1 MMNLNLLGNPSIE
14 KIVAAARFDSLESLA
29 IYSCIDDLTSI
40 DGIGPKKAEKIK
52 DVLKQHGLRTK
63 LFSEEYFLVNIFAND
78 NRSELIKQFWE
89 NPMSDE
95 QKKCLYDLLLSGL
108 SERENA
114 ILKLYYGLGCERV
127 SLEEIGQKYHFTRVH
142 IRHILIK
149 AERKLRRTDKRQQL
163 ELLMLNRSELQ
174 SRLLTTK
181 WELSV
186 AKTTIQHY
194 EQKCERTE
202 PVDSPIEIL
211 NLSKRSYN
219 SLKRARINTVEEA
232 RNADLTKVRNLGR
245 HSIEEV
251 TEKINSL

>member
-1 MMNLNLLGNPSIE
+1 MNLNLLGNPSIE

-29 IYSCIDDLTSI
+29 ICSCIDDLTSI

-52 DVLKQHGLRTK
+52 EVLKQHGLRTK
-63 LFSEEYFLVNIFAND
+63 LSSEEYFLVDIFAKD

-95 QKKCLYDLLLSGL
+95 QKNCLYDLLLSGL
-108 SERENA
+108 FEKENA
-114 ILKLYYGLGCERV
+114 ILKLRYGLGCERT
-127 SLEEIGQKYHFTRVH
+127 SLEEIGQKYHFTREY
-142 IRHILIK
+142 IRQILLK
-149 AERKLRRTDKRQQL
+149 AKSKLRHPNKRQQL
-163 ELLMLNRSELQ
+163 ELLMLSRSELQ

-194 EQKCERTE
+194 GQKCERTE

-219 SLKRARINTVEEA
+219 ALKRARINTVEEV

-245 HSIEEV
+245 HSMEEV

>member
-1 MMNLNLLGNPSIE
+1 MNLNLLGNPSIE

-29 IYSCIDDLTSI
+29 ICSCIDDLTSI

-63 LFSEEYFLVNIFAND
+63 LSSEEYFLVDIFAKD

-95 QKKCLYDLLLSGL
+95 QKNCLYDLLLSGL
-108 SERENA
+108 FEKENA
-114 ILKLYYGLGCERV
+114 ILKLRYGLGCERT
-127 SLEEIGQKYHFTRVH
+127 SLEEIGQKYHFTREY
-142 IRHILIK
+142 IRQILLK
-149 AERKLRRTDKRQQL
+149 AKSKLRHPNKRQQL
-163 ELLMLNRSELQ
+163 ELLMLSRSELQ
-174 SRLLTTK
+174 SRLLATEG
-181 WELSV
+181 ELSV
-186 AKTTIQHY
+186 AKTTIEHY
-194 EQKCERTE
+194 EQKCGRTE
-202 PVDSPIEIL
+202 PVDDPIEIL

>member
-1 MMNLNLLGNPSIE
+1 MNLNLLGNPSIE

-29 IYSCIDDLTSI
+29 ICSCIDDLTSI

-52 DVLKQHGLRTK
+52 EVLKQHGLRTK
-63 LFSEEYFLVNIFAND
+63 LSSEEYFLVDIFAKD

-95 QKKCLYDLLLSGL
+95 QKNCLYDLLLSGL
-108 SERENA
+108 FEKENA
-114 ILKLYYGLGCERV
+114 ILKLRYGLGCERT
-127 SLEEIGQKYHFTRVH
+127 SLEEIGQKHHFTREY
-142 IRHILIK
+142 IRQILLK
-149 AERKLRRTDKRQQL
+149 AKSKLRHPNKRQQL
-163 ELLMLNRSELQ
+163 ELLMLSRSELQ
-174 SRLLTTK
+174 SRLLATEG
-181 WELSV
+181 ELSV

-194 EQKCERTE
+194 EQKCGRTE

-219 SLKRARINTVEEA
+219 ALKRARINTVEEV

-245 HSIEEV
+245 HSMEEV

>member
-1 MMNLNLLGNPSIE
+1 
-14 KIVAAARFDSLESLA
+14 
-29 IYSCIDDLTSI
+29 
-40 DGIGPKKAEKIK
+40 
-52 DVLKQHGLRTK
+52 
-63 LFSEEYFLVNIFAND
+63 
-78 NRSELIKQFWE
+78 
-89 NPMSDE
+89 MSDE

-114 ILKLYYGLGCERV
+114 ILKLRYGLGCERV

-142 IRHILIK
+142 IRHIRIK
-149 AERKLRRTDKRQQL
+149 AERKLRHPNKRQQL
-163 ELLMLNRSELQ
+163 ELLMLSRSELQ

-186 AKTTIQHY
+186 AKTTIEHY

-202 PVDSPIEIL
+202 PVDDPIEVL

>member
-14 KIVAAARFDSLESLA
+14 KIVATALFDSLESLA
-29 IYSCIDDLTSI
+29 LYSCVDDLTSL
-40 DGIGPKKAEKIK
+40 DGIGTKKADEIK
-52 DVLKQHGLRTK
+52 EVLEQHGLRTK
-63 LFSEEYFLVNIFAND
+63 LSNEEYFLVNTIANE
-78 NRSELIKQFWE
+78 NRSELIKKFWE

-95 QKKCLYDLLLSGL
+95 QKNCLYDLLLSGL
-108 SERENA
+108 FEKENA
-114 ILKLYYGLGCERV
+114 ILKLRYGLGCERT
-127 SLEEIGQKYHFTRVH
+127 SLEEIGQKYHFTREY
-142 IRHILIK
+142 IRQILLK
-149 AERKLRRTDKRQQL
+149 AKSKLRHPNKRQQL

-251 TEKINSL
+251 IKKISIL

>member
-29 IYSCIDDLTSI
+29 ICSCIDDLTSI

-52 DVLKQHGLRTK
+52 EVLKQHGLRTK
-63 LFSEEYFLVNIFAND
+63 LSSEEYFLVDIFAKD

-89 NPMSDE
+89 DPMSDE
-95 QKKCLYDLLLSGL
+95 QKNCLYDLLLSGL
-108 SERENA
+108 FEKENA
-114 ILKLYYGLGCERV
+114 ILKLRYGLGCERT
-127 SLEEIGQKYHFTRVH
+127 SLEEIGQKYHFTREY
-142 IRHILIK
+142 IRQILLK
-149 AERKLRRTDKRQQL
+149 AKSKLRHPNKRQQL

-181 WELSV
+181 WELSI

-202 PVDSPIEIL
+202 PADSPIEIL

>member
-1 MMNLNLLGNPSIE
+1 MNLNLLGNSSIE
-14 KIVAAARFDSLESLA
+14 KIVAAACFDSLESLA
-29 IYSCIDDLTSI
+29 ICSCIDDLTII
-40 DGIGPKKAEKIK
+40 DGIGPKKAEEIREI
-52 DVLKQHGLRTK
+52 LKQHGLRTK
-63 LFSEEYFLVNIFAND
+63 LSSEEYFLVNIFAND

-95 QKKCLYDLLLSGL
+95 QKNCLYDLLLSGL

-127 SLEEIGQKYHFTRVH
+127 SLEEIGQKHHFTREY
-142 IRHILIK
+142 IRQILIK
-149 AERKLRRTDKRQQL
+149 AERKLRYTNRRQQL
-163 ELLMLNRSELQ
+163 ELLMLSRSELQ

-251 TEKINSL
+251 TEKISSL

>member
-1 MMNLNLLGNPSIE
+1 
-14 KIVAAARFDSLESLA
+14 
-29 IYSCIDDLTSI
+29 
-40 DGIGPKKAEKIK
+40 
-52 DVLKQHGLRTK
+52 
-63 LFSEEYFLVNIFAND
+63 
-78 NRSELIKQFWE
+78 
-89 NPMSDE
+89 MSDE
-95 QKKCLYDLLLSGL
+95 QKNCLYDLLLSGL
-108 SERENA
+108 FEKENA
-114 ILKLYYGLGCERV
+114 ILKLRYGLGCERT
-127 SLEEIGQKYHFTRVH
+127 SLEEIGQKYHFTREY
-142 IRHILIK
+142 IRQILLK
-149 AERKLRRTDKRQQL
+149 AKSKLRHPNKRQQL

-251 TEKINSL
+251 TEKISSL

>member
-14 KIVAAARFDSLESLA
+14 KIIAAACFDSLESLA
-29 IYSCIDDLTSI
+29 ICSCIDDLTSI

-52 DVLKQHGLRTK
+52 EVLKQHGLRTK
-63 LFSEEYFLVNIFAND
+63 LSSEEYFLVDIFAKD

-89 NPMSDE
+89 DPMSDE
-95 QKKCLYDLLLSGL
+95 QKNCLYDLLLSGL
-108 SERENA
+108 FEKENA
-114 ILKLYYGLGCERV
+114 ILKLRYGLGCERT
-127 SLEEIGQKYHFTRVH
+127 SLEEIGQKYHFTREY
-142 IRHILIK
+142 IRQILLK
-149 AERKLRRTDKRQQL
+149 AKSKLRHPNKRQQL

-181 WELSV
+181 WELSI

-202 PVDSPIEIL
+202 PADSPIEIL

>member
-1 MMNLNLLGNPSIE
+1 MNLNLLGNPSIE

-29 IYSCIDDLTSI
+29 ICSCIDDLTSI

-63 LFSEEYFLVNIFAND
+63 LSSEEYFLVDIFAKD

-95 QKKCLYDLLLSGL
+95 QKNCLYNLLLSGL
-108 SERENA
+108 FEKENA
-114 ILKLYYGLGCERV
+114 ILKLRYGLGCERTF
-127 SLEEIGQKYHFTRVH
+127 LEEIGQKYHFTREY
-142 IRHILIK
+142 IRQILLK
-149 AERKLRRTDKRQQL
+149 AKSKLRHPNKRQQL
-163 ELLMLNRSELQ
+163 ELLMLSRSELQ
-174 SRLLTTK
+174 SRLLATEG
-181 WELSV
+181 ELSV
-186 AKTTIQHY
+186 AKTTIEHY
-194 EQKCERTE
+194 EQKCGRTE
-202 PVDSPIEIL
+202 PVDDPIEIL

>member
-29 IYSCIDDLTSI
+29 ICSCIDDLTSI

-52 DVLKQHGLRTK
+52 EVLKQHGLRTK
-63 LFSEEYFLVNIFAND
+63 LSSEEYFLVDIFAKD

-95 QKKCLYDLLLSGL
+95 QKNCLYDLLLSGL
-108 SERENA
+108 FEKENA
-114 ILKLYYGLGCERV
+114 ILKLRYGLGCERT
-127 SLEEIGQKYHFTRVH
+127 SLEEIGQKHHFTREY
-142 IRHILIK
+142 IRQILLK
-149 AERKLRRTDKRQQL
+149 AKSKLRHPNKRQQL
-163 ELLMLNRSELQ
+163 ELLMLSRSELQ
-174 SRLLTTK
+174 SRLLATEG
-181 WELSV
+181 ELSV

-194 EQKCERTE
+194 EQKCGRTE

-219 SLKRARINTVEEA
+219 ALKRARINTVEEV

-245 HSIEEV
+245 HSMEEV

>member
-1 MMNLNLLGNPSIE
+1 MNLNLLGNPSIE
-14 KIVAAARFDSLESLA
+14 KIIAAACFDSLESLA
-29 IYSCIDDLTSI
+29 ICSCIDDLTSI

-52 DVLKQHGLRTK
+52 EVLKQHGLRTK
-63 LFSEEYFLVNIFAND
+63 LSSEEYFLVDIFAKD

-89 NPMSDE
+89 DPMSDE
-95 QKKCLYDLLLSGL
+95 QKNCLYDLLLSGL
-108 SERENA
+108 FEKENA
-114 ILKLYYGLGCERV
+114 ILKLRYGLGCERT
-127 SLEEIGQKYHFTRVH
+127 SLEEIGQKYHFTREY
-142 IRHILIK
+142 IRQILLK
-149 AERKLRRTDKRQQL
+149 AKSKLRHPNKRQQL

-181 WELSV
+181 WELSI

-202 PVDSPIEIL
+202 PADSPIEIL

>member
-29 IYSCIDDLTSI
+29 ICSCIDDLTSI

-63 LFSEEYFLVNIFAND
+63 LSSEEYFLVDIFAKD

-95 QKKCLYDLLLSGL
+95 QKNCLYDLLLSGL
-108 SERENA
+108 FEKENA
-114 ILKLYYGLGCERV
+114 ILKLRYGLGCERT
-127 SLEEIGQKYHFTRVH
+127 SLEEIGQKYHFTREY
-142 IRHILIK
+142 IRQILLK
-149 AERKLRRTDKRQQL
+149 AKSKLRHPNKRQQL
-163 ELLMLNRSELQ
+163 ELLMLSRSELQ
-174 SRLLTTK
+174 SRLLATEG
-181 WELSV
+181 ELSV
-186 AKTTIQHY
+186 AKTTIEHY
-194 EQKCERTE
+194 EQKCGRTE
-202 PVDSPIEIL
+202 PVDDPIEIL